1 MKNGKWFPGATGQHK
16 SGEFHVHNGMNKC
29 ICVGNTGSFEEAK
42 ATASLIAS
50 APEMLKALKGVN
62 QCLDNQFQHKDEL
75 IPAWIVDAYEII
87 EEAIAKAGGE

>member
-1 MKNGKWFPGATGQHK
+1 MKQTKGKWTAFTDNT
-16 SGEFHVHNGMNKC
+16 NGFGITN
-29 ICVGNTGSFEEAK
+29 GNTVIAIAGEVDLKENEAN
-42 ATASLIAS
+42 ANLIAS

-87 EEAIAKAGGE
+87 EETIAKAEGK